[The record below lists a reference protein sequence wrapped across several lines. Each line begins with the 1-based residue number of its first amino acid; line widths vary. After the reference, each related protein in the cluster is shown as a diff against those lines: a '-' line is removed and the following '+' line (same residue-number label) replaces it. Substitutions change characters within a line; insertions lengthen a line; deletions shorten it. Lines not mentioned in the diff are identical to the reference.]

1 MTTTVTKPARAVR
14 KATAFPFQ
22 SDPSLDLLGDDP
34 KCVVPAK
41 VAIGTRK
48 KAVRQRYTDPTICQ
62 GEFAAAEQEFMQA
75 MQKYKQTSGRMFPT
89 WSEVLEVLQ
98 NLGYEK
104 PASDGSIQVAR
115 SIAGKGTKLGSS
127 KPRRGVSQP
136 AA

>member
-1 MTTTVTKPARAVR
+1 VELHHTPEGSYWIGY
-14 KATAFPFQ
+14 FGE
-22 SDPSLDLLGDDP
+22 SP

-62 GEFAAAEQEFMQA
+62 EEFAAAEQEFMKA
-75 MQKYKQTSGRMFPT
+75 MQEYKQSSGRMFPT

-104 PASDGSIQVAR
+104 PSNDGAVQIAR
-115 SIAGKGTKLGSS
+115 STAGKGIKLGSS
-127 KPRRGVSQP
+127 KSRPGGSHLT
-136 AA
+136 A